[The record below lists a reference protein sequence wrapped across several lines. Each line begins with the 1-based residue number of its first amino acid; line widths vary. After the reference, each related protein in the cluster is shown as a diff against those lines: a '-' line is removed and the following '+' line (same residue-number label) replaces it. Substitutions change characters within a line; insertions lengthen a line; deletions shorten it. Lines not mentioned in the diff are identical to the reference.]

1 MFSYCII
8 IFVIIFAGRGEIVR
22 LHPLLVKIVFKLE
35 VLRTCSRIQFW
46 IIISHVDCC
55 FCCCFPDIH
64 HRILRWKNYMIAMQN
79 KSVIS
84 GSYSFPFVG
93 ER

>member
-1 MFSYCII
+1 MYISWIN
-8 IFVIIFAGRGEIVR
+8 
-22 LHPLLVKIVFKLE
+22 FKLE
-35 VLRTCSRIQFW
+35 VLRTYSRIQFW
-46 IIISHVDCC
+46 IIISHVDC
-55 FCCCFPDIH
+55 FLLLFFFSDIH